1 MIDLRRLTPAQI
13 EAYRLALSAEN
24 NDLFKDKLKRF
35 EKEENQK
42 FSDSM
47 GSYRASA
54 QEKET
59 FQDLLSQYLAYVEN
73 THRSFFGTGCKKQT
87 NGQLEF
93 ANKTAY
99 TNFCDWLEKS
109 GIANTK
115 FSNFKQEFN
124 DKVREVLSERN
135 AQADR
140 NAKKNKRRLKGLG
153 AILAAGAL
161 GTAAIFGTKAV
172 MEKFQNSE
180 DDDAKTD
187 RIEHRVNTNK
197 GAVNQGKSYDFIET
211 TDTYA
216 SPVQSQYVTDVETV
230 VEQDVHEQVEEVT
243 IPQPP
248 QIIEKTVVI
257 EKEVPQIIEKTV
269 VKEVPTYIPVPQPT
283 VEQQVEANTVAYQTA
298 MAPAPTVVVAPQ
310 PVVQTV
316 QPATVVVDSGPSYAD
331 VSAGIIGGVVGGIVE
346 HALDH
351 HHHRGHRR
359 IGHRAPSPVSFGGRN
374 CGPNRTVRAPRVQR
388 SGNCGPNIRRG
399 GHSRIVGGSA
409 IIPGTKGHSMKGT
422 MQRHQTIRPN
432 LGGHHR
438 PTGGN
443 RGGRPSGGRGGRG
456 GRR

>member
-1 MIDLRRLTPAQI
+1 MIDLRHLTPAQI
-13 EAYRLALSAEN
+13 EAYKLALSIEN
-24 NDLFKDKLKRF
+24 TDLFIDKLERF
-35 EKEENQK
+35 KEQEYQK

-47 GSYRASA
+47 GSYRASSE
-54 QEKET
+54 EKET
-59 FQDLLSQYLAYVEN
+59 FQDLLLEYITYITYTN
-73 THRSFFGTGCKKQT
+73 RSFFGTGCKKQT

-93 ANKTAY
+93 ANKAAY
-99 TNFCDWLEKS
+99 TNFCTWLEKS

-115 FSNFKQEFN
+115 FSNFKREFN
-124 DKVREVLSERN
+124 DKVRDVLSERS

-140 NAKKNKRRLKGLG
+140 NAKKNKRRLKALSGMLIG
-153 AILAAGAL
+153 AAL
-161 GTAAIFGTKAV
+161 GTATFFGTEAAV
-172 MEKFQNSE
+172 KKFKNSE
-180 DDDAKTD
+180 DNDTKTD

-197 GAVNQGKSYDFIET
+197 GGVNQGKSYDFIET

-216 SPVQSQYVTDVETV
+216 SPVQSQNVVDVETV

-310 PVVQTV
+310 PVVQ
-316 QPATVVVDSGPSYAD
+316 PATVVVDSGPSYAD

-374 CGPNRTVRAPRVQR
+374 CGPSRTVRAPRVQR
-388 SGNCGPNIRRG
+388 SGNCGLNIRRG

-409 IIPGTKGHSMKGT
+409 IIPGTKGHSMRGT

>member
-35 EKEENQK
+35 KEQENQK

-115 FSNFKQEFN
+115 FSNFKQEFK
-124 DKVREVLSERN
+124 DKVRDVIGDQR

-197 GAVNQGKSYDFIET
+197 GGINQGKSYDFIET

-216 SPVQSQYVTDVETV
+216 APVQSQYVTDVETV
-230 VEQDVHEQVEEVT
+230 VEQDIHEQVEEVT

-269 VKEVPTYIPVPQPT
+269 VVEKEVPTYIPAPQS
-283 VEQQVEANTVAYQTA
+283 
-298 MAPAPTVVVAPQ
+298 TVVVAPQ

-316 QPATVVVDSGPSYAD
+316 QPTTVVVDSGPSYAD

-359 IGHRAPSPVSFGGRN
+359 IGHGAPSPVSFGGIN
-374 CGPNRTVRAPRVQR
+374 CGPSMNKRLSQLRRAPTKNTGAFFRKGGKGVNW
-388 SGNCGPNIRRG
+388 GGGFGGKGHGAGFGGKGHGG
-399 GHSRIVGGSA
+399 GH
-409 IIPGTKGHSMKGT
+409 
-422 MQRHQTIRPN
+422 
-432 LGGHHR
+432 
-438 PTGGN
+438 
-443 RGGRPSGGRGGRG
+443 GGRHG